1 MQHHFKGKDFLK
13 LADFTPEE
21 VGYLVDTAI
30 DLKRR
35 HAMGEL
41 FQPLAGKTF
50 AMIFEKLSTRTRVSF
65 QAGAAQLGAQTFYM
79 SPDQMQTSRGE
90 PIRDTA
96 RIIDRYCDGLFIR
109 TFGQEVVEEFAE
121 YMRNPVINA
130 LTNETHPCQGLCDL
144 MTIKEKKGA
153 YKGLKVGYL
162 GDIWN
167 VCHSLMMGSAMMGM
181 DFYAAQPNDGYQ
193 PNAGAGRDR
202 REVGGAQRLEDRL
215 HRATSRRSRA
225 TPT

>member
-1 MQHHFKGKDFLK
+1 MLHHFQGRDFLK

-30 DLKRR
+30 ELKRR
-35 HAMGEL
+35 RAMGEL
-41 FQPLAGKTF
+41 FEPLRGKTI
-50 AMIFEKLSTRTRVSF
+50 ALIFEKLSTRTRVSF

-96 RIIDRYCDGLFIR
+96 RIIDRYCDALFIR
-109 TFGQEVVEEFAE
+109 TFGQEIVEEFAA

-130 LTNETHPCQGLCDL
+130 LTNETHPCQALCDL

-153 YKGLKVGYL
+153 YKGLKIGYL

-181 DFYAAQPNDGYQ
+181 DFYAAQPNESYQ
-193 PNAGAGRDR
+193 PNAEQLRIAQ
-202 REVGGAQRLEDRL
+202 EVGRAQRLEDRL
-215 HRATSRRSRA
+215 HQ
-225 TPT
+225 